1 MIELVRE
8 VRGYKCSGWE
18 CFAPPMDRYINNEFF
33 YIFLLDFYPKSIVF
47 LLFFLR
53 FYRKS
58 AFLLVFRVKS
68 IVFAKMYEERIN
80 KFVVFLIILPCP
92 R

>member
-1 MIELVRE
+1 M
-8 VRGYKCSGWE
+8 
-18 CFAPPMDRYINNEFF
+18 NNEFF

-47 LLFFLR
+47 SLFFLL

-68 IVFAKMYEERIN
+68 IVFAKMYGEEIN
-80 KFVVFLIILPCP
+80 KFVVSF
-92 R
+92 